1 MDNFLVGRDEC
12 RKKIAQYLAYLT
24 VLLDILN
31 SNHLMD
37 LNDTLEQTFCGL
49 LNRVFGW
56 NLINLNDDEKNF
68 PGIDLS
74 DCGNRISVQI
84 SSTGNA
90 NKVHKTLRTFFEKGL
105 NAKYDSLYIFFLKD
119 SLPTVTDYSADL
131 RDGFSFN
138 FQKHVWNSTLLF
150 KRISSIEDVCRLKDI
165 VSYLE
170 GECGKFPTECRC
182 DDMGGHLQP
191 SPARPLFYICD
202 SRSSLIQPQIACLKN
217 EKILYLCGPGG
228 IGKTQMA
235 RELGEVL
242 RQKNTISEN
251 PYTIQYIPPQYPGED
266 AMQSS
271 ILNAQ
276 IDGICYIGS
285 DPTQRKDAFD
295 RRIQLLKNRYNGKC
309 IILDD
314 FYLPDKELNQLR
326 NEESFRAFTAINAH
340 LICTTRYDTSG
351 WNVVRVPPLHEEV
364 LMHRIRLH
372 CNNEL
377 LTNDRLRPILQLIG
391 CNSMIAYLVAETMRV
406 GFCEPEEL
414 FEVLQSGN
422 YSCVELPDITDD
434 RTGRLAPICEHIYSL
449 YDIYALDESA
459 RDVLSL
465 AQFILE
471 DGIDRSLFRNAIS
484 PEKKEWL
491 KQLCNGS
498 WIYQKDSRLFVN
510 PVVKLV
516 CRNRLKPAPD
526 VLRNFLKDLWQQY
539 FADDVSADHKEQI
552 SMFFKNVTDYF
563 DEDEQ
568 MLRWYNEI
576 NVQT

>member
-1 MDNFLVGRDEC
+1 MDSFLVGRDEY

-37 LNDTLEQTFCGL
+37 LNDTLEKTFCGL

-56 NLINLNDDEKNF
+56 NLINLNDEEKNF

-74 DCGNRISVQI
+74 DSGNRISVQI
-84 SSTGNA
+84 SATGNA
-90 NKVHKTLRTFFEKGL
+90 TKVHKTLRTFFEKGL
-105 NAKYDSLYIFFLKD
+105 NTRYDSLYIFFLKD
-119 SLPTVTDYSADL
+119 SLPTVTDYSGDL
-131 RDGFSFN
+131 KDGFSFD
-138 FQKHVWNSTLLF
+138 FEKHVWNNTLLF
-150 KRISSIEDVCRLKDI
+150 KRISSIEDVYRLKDI

-182 DDMGGHLQP
+182 NDEGGHLQH
-191 SPARPLFYICD
+191 SPERPLFYISD
-202 SRSSLIQPQIACLKN
+202 SRSSLIQPQISCLKN
-217 EKILYLCGPGG
+217 ENILFLCGPGG

-242 RQKNTISEN
+242 RQKNIISEN

-266 AMQSS
+266 AMQST

-285 DPTQRKDAFD
+285 DPTQRKDAFE
-295 RRIQLLKNRYNGKC
+295 RRIQQLKNRYNGKC

-314 FYLPDKELNQLR
+314 FYLPDKELSQLR
-326 NEESFRAFTAINAH
+326 NEESFRAFMAINAH

-351 WNVVRVPPLHEEV
+351 WNVVRVPPLHEDV
-364 LMHRIRLH
+364 LMHKIRMH

-377 LTNDRLRPILQLIG
+377 LTDDRLRPVLQLTG

-406 GFCEPEEL
+406 GFHEPEEL

-422 YSCVELPDITDD
+422 FNGVDLPDITDE
-434 RTGRLAPICEHIYSL
+434 RTGRMAPIHEHIYSL
-449 YDIYALDESA
+449 YDIYTLDENA
-459 RDVLSL
+459 RDVLAL

-471 DGIDRSLFRNAIS
+471 DGIDKALFRHS
-484 PEKKEWL
+484 LSQEKKQYL
-491 KQLCNGS
+491 NQLCNGS
-498 WIYQKDSRLFVN
+498 WIHQKNARLFVN
-510 PVVKLV
+510 PVVRLV

-526 VLRNFLKDLWQQY
+526 ALRNLLQGMRQKY
-539 FADDVSADHKEQI
+539 FADDTSTDQREQI
-552 SMFFKNVTDYF
+552 SMFFQTVSAHF
-563 DEDEQ
+563 DGDEQ
-568 MLRWYNEI
+568 MLRWHKEI
-576 NVQT
+576 NSQT